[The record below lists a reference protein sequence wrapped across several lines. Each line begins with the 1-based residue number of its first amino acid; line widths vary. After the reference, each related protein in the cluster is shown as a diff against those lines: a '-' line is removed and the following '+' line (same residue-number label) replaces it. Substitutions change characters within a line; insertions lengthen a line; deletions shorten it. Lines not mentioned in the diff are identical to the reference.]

1 MKEGDFIVGIGDN
14 DVKWSPH
21 EEVVTFIK
29 AAGNNLNL
37 KIVTPVEKKLK
48 PVRVSIIL
56 CSIDLDDGDARSTPL
71 SEFR

>member
-37 KIVTPVEKKLK
+37 KVVTPVEKKAKSARVKILK
-48 PVRVSIIL
+48 L
-56 CSIDLDDGDARSTPL
+56 CKLCI
-71 SEFR
+71 F